1 MHLKIFS
8 PGLALALG
16 LSALFSP
23 AASAIEISGKNNLV
37 CASLDVVACT
47 HGNCLKGQAHTFD
60 LPAFMFVDV
69 KRRLVH
75 GKDQKG
81 KVVESPVKNFEV
93 TEKAIV
99 LQGFENHRSWSLGI
113 ERETGGMT
121 MSSTGAAVS
130 FIVFG
135 NCIEN

>member
-1 MHLKIFS
+1 MHLNTFS
-8 PGLALALG
+8 KGLALALG
-16 LSALFSP
+16 LSVLFAP
-23 AASAIEISGKNNLV
+23 HASAEGITGKDNLV

-47 HGNCLKGQAHTFD
+47 HGNCLKGQANTFD
-60 LPAFMFVDV
+60 LPTFMFVDV
-69 KRRLVH
+69 KRRLIH

-81 KVVESPVKNFEV
+81 KQVDSPVKNFEV

-113 ERETGGMT
+113 ERETGAMT
-121 MSSTGAAVS
+121 MSSTGASVS

-135 NCIEN
+135 NCIES

>member
-1 MHLKIFS
+1 MHLKPLS
-8 PGLALALG
+8 TGLALALG

-23 AASAIEISGKNNLV
+23 ATSAMEISGKNNLV

-47 HGNCLKGQAHTFD
+47 HGNCLKGQAHTFEI
-60 LPAFMFVDV
+60 PTFMFVDV

-75 GKDQKG
+75 AKDKDGKE
-81 KVVESPVKNFEV
+81 VESPVKNFEV

-113 ERETGGMT
+113 ERDTGGMT

>member
-1 MHLKIFS
+1 MHLNRFS
-8 PGLALALG
+8 MGLALALG
-16 LSALFSP
+16 LSALISP
-23 AASAIEISGKNNLV
+23 AASAMEITGKKNLV

-47 HGNCLKGQAHTFD
+47 QGNCLKGQAHTFD
-60 LPAFMFVDV
+60 MPAFMFIDV
-69 KRRLVH
+69 ERRLVH

-99 LQGFENHRSWSLGI
+99 LQGFENHRSWSLGV
-113 ERETGGMT
+113 ERETGAMT
-121 MSSTGAAVS
+121 MSSTGATVS